1 MKKINEMTSREVKSM
16 TYNAYIAYVNL
27 IEGKATA
34 NETVEAMKP
43 LFDAADIELTLETMV
58 NVLTVKMTAYGT
70 TKGEKARKVKS
81 IATFRSF
88 FKDDALGWT
97 EVATSPVVSNAG
109 KAPAEPKE
117 KAPKAKKPTKK
128 ELEDELASL
137 KAQLAA
143 MQKIA

>member
-1 MKKINEMTSREVKSM
+1 MKKLNEMTSREVKSM

-34 NETVEAMKP
+34 NETLEEMKP

-70 TKGEKARKVKS
+70 TKGEKARRVKS

-88 FKDDALGWT
+88 FKEDGWT
-97 EVATSPVVSNAG
+97 EVATAPVVSNAG
-109 KAPAEPKE
+109 KSPAEPKE
-117 KAPKAKKPTKK
+117 KTPKAKKPTKK

>member
-1 MKKINEMTSREVKSM
+1 MKKINEMTSREVKKM
-16 TYNAYIAYVNL
+16 TYDAYVAYVGL
-27 IEGKATA
+27 VEGKASA
-34 NETVEAMKP
+34 NETLEAMKP
-43 LFDAADIELTLETMV
+43 LFDAANIELTMETMV

-70 TKGEKARKVKS
+70 VKGEKARKVKS
-81 IATFRSF
+81 ISTFRSF
-88 FKDDALGWT
+88 FKDDAFGWT
-97 EVATSPVVSNAG
+97 EVAAAPVVSNAG

-128 ELEDELASL
+128 ELEDELANL

>member
-1 MKKINEMTSREVKSM
+1 MKKINEMTSREVKAM

-34 NETVEAMKP
+34 NETLEEMKP

-81 IATFRSF
+81 IATFRAF
-88 FKDDALGWT
+88 FKDNAFGWT
-97 EVATSPVVSNAG
+97 EVATAPVVSNAG

-128 ELEDELASL
+128 ELEDELANL

>member
-16 TYNAYIAYVNL
+16 TYNAYIAYVSL
-27 IEGKATA
+27 IEGRATA
-34 NETVEAMKP
+34 NETLEAMKP
-43 LFDAADIELTLETMV
+43 LFDAANIELTLETMV

-81 IATFRSF
+81 ITTFRAF
-88 FKDDALGWT
+88 FKDDGWMD
-97 EVATSPVVSNAG
+97 VATAPVVSNAG
-109 KAPAEPKE
+109 KAPAEPKA
-117 KAPKAKKPTKK
+117 KTPKAKKPTKK
-128 ELEDELASL
+128 ELEDELANL

>member
-1 MKKINEMTSREVKSM
+1 MTSRELKVI
-16 TYNAYIAYVNL
+16 TYNAYIAYVSL
-27 IEGKATA
+27 IEGRATA
-34 NETVEAMKP
+34 NETLEAMKP
-43 LFDAADIELTLETMV
+43 LFDAADIELTMETMV

-81 IATFRSF
+81 IATFRAF
-88 FKDDALGWT
+88 FKEDGWT
-97 EVATSPVVSNAG
+97 EVSMAPVVSNAG
-109 KAPAEPKE
+109 KAPAEPKA

-128 ELEDELASL
+128 ELEDELANL